1 MKTIVN
7 QKNIADFCG
16 EKLISC
22 ISGFGYA
29 IVVIVMFYCMTVSM
43 QAQKKKITPADTGNV
58 VEDIKDY
65 SKKDN
70 IFSKFLKSILVVE
83 DEKKPVANVL
93 DPDRKIIKK
102 YTGKIIRNIEVE
114 ILDVFGAKVD
124 NPMDSI
130 RGWLDDVGNSLHINT
145 KEWLIKDMLIFKK
158 GEKFKP
164 FYIQES
170 ERIIRQFSYIYDV
183 RIIPRK
189 ISDNPDSID
198 IMVYVQDIWSID
210 GGGSLNLG
218 NSSGNLFFKDINFL
232 GFGNEFRGG
241 FKFGKQYINDW
252 DWDGSYDINNIG
264 NTFISSKIYYL
275 SEENLQHYG
284 LTLSRDFISPVIDW
298 GGGIGQHWQNTRYT
312 DTLFPNITARYNQQ
326 DYWLGYAFNIKH
338 YDSSSNN
345 QNRFNIAGRV
355 TRTVY
360 TQKPEFDSLNIFQDN
375 TFLLARIGF
384 SDRTYY
390 QDEYIFGLGRTED
403 VPLIKMFE
411 VLVGYESGEF
421 TDRPYIG
428 IKSGYSFLTE
438 NLGYLYGGFR
448 IGSFLSNNEWLN
460 STSVLELMYFTKLN
474 ISGLWKWRHF
484 VSTRLSYNYDPKRP
498 ADMLNIDN
506 EGGLRGFSD
515 YNLRGNKKFV
525 VNYEADFFVPI
536 RFLGFKLAI
545 IFFADMGLI
554 STNNSSLFLSK
565 LYQGYGLGIRVK
577 NEHLIF
583 SSMQFMIGYY
593 PNTNGEQ
600 FNIFY
605 QSQLYYRFNQHQFSI
620 PSVVTAE

>member
-1 MKTIVN
+1 MKALVYHNST
-7 QKNIADFCG
+7 QKFCE
-16 EKLISC
+16 EKLITI
-22 ISGFGYA
+22 ISGFGFT
-29 IVVIVMFYCMTVSM
+29 VIVIIMILSMTVCM
-43 QAQKKKITPADTGNV
+43 QAQKKKNIPADTGNV
-58 VEDIKDY
+58 VENVKDY

-70 IFSKFLKSILVVE
+70 IFSKFVKSILVVE
-83 DEKKPVANVL
+83 DEALPAKKLL

-102 YTGKIIRNIEVE
+102 YTGKIIRNIKVE

-124 NPMDSI
+124 NPEDSA
-130 RGWLDDVGNSLHINT
+130 RGWLDDVGNSIHINT
-145 KEWLIKDMLIFKK
+145 KEWLIKDMLIFTT
-158 GEKFKP
+158 GEKFIP

-170 ERIIRQFSYIYDV
+170 ERIIRQYSYIYDV
-183 RIIPRK
+183 RIIPQK
-189 ISDNPDSID
+189 IPDNPDSID

-210 GGGSLNLG
+210 GGGSYSPG
-218 NSSGNLFFKDINFL
+218 NSSGSIYFKDINFL

-241 FKFGKQYINDW
+241 FKFGQQYINDW

-264 NTFISSKIYYL
+264 STFISSKIYYL

-284 LTLSRDFISPVIDW
+284 LTLSRDFISPVIKW

-312 DTLFPNITARYNQQ
+312 DTLLPNITARYNQQ

-345 QNRFNIAGRV
+345 QNRFNIAGRI

-360 TQKPEFDSLNIFQDN
+360 TQKPDYDSLNLFQDN

-411 VLVGYESGEF
+411 VLVGYESGEN

-438 NLGYLYGGFR
+438 NLGYIYGGFR
-448 IGSFLSNNEWLN
+448 IGSFLSKNEWLN
-460 STSVLELMYFTKLN
+460 CTSVLEMMYFSKLN
-474 ISGLWKWRHF
+474 ISGLWKWRHYI
-484 VSTRLSYNYDPKRP
+484 SSRLSYNYDPIRP
-498 ADMLNIDN
+498 VDMLNIDN

-515 YNLRGNKKFV
+515 NYLKGNKKFV
-525 VNYEADFFVPI
+525 VNYEADVFVPL

-554 STNNSSLFLSK
+554 SSNNSSLFLSK
-565 LYQGYGLGIRVK
+565 LYQGYGFGIRIL

-583 SSMQFMIGYY
+583 PSMQFMIGYY

-605 QSQLYYRFNQHQFSI
+605 QSQIYYRFNQFQFSI
-620 PSVVTAE
+620 PSVVTVD